1 METATATTTQQRVYA
16 TSEAQRRAA
25 AKWKSANREYY
36 NAQKRDAFK
45 IKYHSDQE
53 YRLKKIEQNLAWYYA
68 TKEKKQAA
76 AARTAAAAAAA
87 TATVEN

>member
-1 METATATTTQQRVYA
+1 METATTTTTQQRVYA

-36 NAQKRDAFK
+36 NAHKRDAFK
-45 IKYHSDQE
+45 IKYYSDQE
-53 YRLKKIEQNLAWYYA
+53 YRLKKIEQNLAWYYT

-76 AARTAAAAAAA
+76 AAGIAAAAAAA
-87 TATVEN
+87 AIEN